1 MVEGLHK
8 WAFILNCAE
17 PKGCLGAGMINNLN
31 VSPSI
36 HLAHYGGG
44 SGMVGA
50 RERREG
56 EGVNATSKGLKGSIM
71 GYRIEQM
78 PLNMLR

>member
-50 RERREG
+50 RG
-56 EGVNATSKGLKGSIM
+56 GAKNSFMFLKGPILD
-71 GYRIEQM
+71 GG
-78 PLNMLR
+78 